1 MDTLL
6 ATVFCT
12 LKPSPIHGIGVFALR
27 DIPAGTKVIW
37 EYADV
42 GICTLYEDEFAQ
54 LPKGITNEILDK
66 TIFIEGELLSFIDP
80 NSVCNYR
87 SYMNH
92 SDTPNTD
99 GITAIR
105 DIKEGEEITEDYRAM
120 GKPHRLTRT
129 HMPFIWT

>member
-42 GICTLYEDEFAQ
+42 GIATLYEDEFAQ
-54 LPKGITNEILDK
+54 LPTAIANEILNK
-66 TIFIEGELLSFIDP
+66 TIFVEGELLSFIDP
-80 NSVCNYR
+80 NSVSNYR

-99 GITAIR
+99 GITATR

-120 GKPHRLTRT
+120 GTPHRLTRA
-129 HMPFIWT
+129 HMPFLWK